1 MIDYPKR
8 PSSHQIENESETFF
22 RNHLPG
28 AWVCERPAPDYGVDL
43 HVHIVREE
51 KVLPYSF
58 LVQLKASADARAGES
73 VSTVLKLSTY
83 NLLWDRL
90 EVAMIVKYVAA
101 EKEAYWLLL
110 KDVPAPK
117 QEQETFSV
125 RIPRANK
132 VSAHPWEEV
141 ATYVQDIHQRKLDA
155 IRRGR

>member
-8 PSSHQIENESETFF
+8 PSSHQIESESETFF
-22 RNHLPG
+22 RNHLPR
-28 AWVCERPAPDYGVDL
+28 AWVCERPASDYGVDL
-43 HVHIVREE
+43 HVHIVRED

-58 LVQLKASADARAGES
+58 LVQLKASADAPAGEN

-83 NLLWDRL
+83 NFLWDRL
-90 EVAMIVKYVAA
+90 EVAMIVKYVAS

-110 KDVPAPK
+110 KDVSAPN

-132 VSAHPWEEV
+132 VSEQPWEHVV
-141 ATYVQDIHQRKLDA
+141 AYVEDIHQRKLDA